1 MAGKNVTKNGGR
13 LPGFF
18 SDHGGAGIVL
28 DKTPSK
34 TGGKTGGKSPAT
46 PRKSNGGK
54 KK

>member
-18 SDHGGAGIVL
+18 NDHGGAGIKL
-28 DKTPSK
+28 DKAPSK
-34 TGGKTGGKSPAT
+34 TGGKAPAT
-46 PRKSNGGK
+46 PAPKKSGGK